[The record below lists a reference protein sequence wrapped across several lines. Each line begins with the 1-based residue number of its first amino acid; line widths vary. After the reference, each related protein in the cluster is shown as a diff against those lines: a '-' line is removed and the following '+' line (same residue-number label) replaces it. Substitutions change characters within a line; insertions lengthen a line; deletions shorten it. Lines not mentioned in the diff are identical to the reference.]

1 MDCHQ
6 AFKWHPKY
14 SSLRVEVMS
23 LSLCVPALAPRPP
36 RVDIQY
42 LNGGKNVGGQSHEML
57 WESREGVTNT
67 WGYIVEDKKGLRKAS
82 GRGHS

>member
-1 MDCHQ
+1 MASEVQ
-6 AFKWHPKY
+6 
-14 SSLRVEVMS
+14 LVEGRSDVS

-42 LNGGKNVGGQSHEML
+42 LNGGKNVGGKSHEML